1 MPELIRY
8 VPYASDVKQQQNME
22 GSVAMSEDKGA
33 RPSQLRLPGD
43 EDPASDSEV
52 SKHRQ
57 RTHKA
62 DQNHTQHTPTCIQV
76 SFGTTAHTHAKQAN
90 LVM

>member
-1 MPELIRY
+1 
-8 VPYASDVKQQQNME
+8 ME

-52 SKHRQ
+52 S
-57 RTHKA
+57 THST
-62 DQNHTQHTPTCIQV
+62 HTV
-76 SFGTTAHTHAKQAN
+76 
-90 LVM
+90 V